1 MHGMRIKWDNICNML
16 NAQYIVNAQL
26 VLLCLSTICMFI
38 LTPEGLSDLLKVTWL
53 LRDNVKFKT

>member
-1 MHGMRIKWDNICNML
+1 ML

-53 LRDNVKFKT
+53 LRDNVKIKT